1 MYDLVFI
8 HTGFYDNELAWPAEL
23 GSYSSACNPE
33 IQQLR
38 GHHLGRAKK
47 EIPWGCRVPN
57 LRDQE
62 APNGAVCSW
71 VTRQKEES
79 LRAVILDLK
88 NPGMVWS

>member
-23 GSYSSACNPE
+23 GSYSTACNPE

-57 LRDQE
+57 LRD
-62 APNGAVCSW
+62 
-71 VTRQKEES
+71 R
-79 LRAVILDLK
+79 
-88 NPGMVWS
+88 PGGSKWGCMLVGYETEGRVPPGCNSGP

>member
-38 GHHLGRAKK
+38 GTPPRQGQEGNSLGVSGAQFERPGGSK
-47 EIPWGCRVPN
+47 WGCMLVGYETEGRVP
-57 LRDQE
+57 
-62 APNGAVCSW
+62 
-71 VTRQKEES
+71 
-79 LRAVILDLK
+79 
-88 NPGMVWS
+88 PGCNSGP

>member
-38 GHHLGRAKK
+38 GAFGH
-47 EIPWGCRVPN
+47 
-57 LRDQE
+57 
-62 APNGAVCSW
+62 
-71 VTRQKEES
+71 
-79 LRAVILDLK
+79 DLTAFIMTLPK
-88 NPGMVWS
+88 R